1 MEGVRWWAKWVR
13 ELDRRVEAV
22 DMARALGGGGIVSG
36 VLRWRGEGQGRGG
49 ERTRLVRRRRLRCR
63 YLRRRLLLCE
73 SKMSASLN
81 SYCQAGFEMEWVIQ
95 RASSEN
101 AGSHTS
107 P

>member
-1 MEGVRWWAKWVR
+1 MR

-22 DMARALGGGGIVSG
+22 DMARALGGGGVVSG
-36 VLRWRGEGQGRGG
+36 VLRWMGEGQGRGG

-73 SKMSASLN
+73 PKMSASLN
-81 SYCQAGFEMEWVIQ
+81 SHCQAGFEMEWVIQ
-95 RASSEN
+95 MARSKLSR
-101 AGSHTS
+101 GRTS